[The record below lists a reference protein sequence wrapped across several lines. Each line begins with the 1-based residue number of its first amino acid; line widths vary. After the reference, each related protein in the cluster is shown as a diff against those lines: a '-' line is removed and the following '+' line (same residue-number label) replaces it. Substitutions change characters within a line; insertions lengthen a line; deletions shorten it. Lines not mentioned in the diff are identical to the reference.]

1 MRTQNDID
9 FRYRLKSIE
18 EITAEIYDPKQN
30 PRTRIPSGIN
40 RYHLAPVKVNLV
52 NENSDIPTKAKRGD
66 EKSDVCWAGIGWFL
80 VIVSSIIMFCMGLA
94 QG

>member
-30 PRTRIPSGIN
+30 PLTRTPSGIN
-40 RYHLAPVKVNLV
+40 EYHLK
-52 NENSDIPTKAKRGD
+52 PTKAKRSD
-66 EKSDVCWAGIGWFL
+66 EKSDDVCWAGIGWYL
-80 VIVSSIIMFCMGLA
+80 VIVSSFIMFCMGLA

>member
-30 PRTRIPSGIN
+30 PLTRTPSGIN
-40 RYHLAPVKVNLV
+40 EYHLVPAKAKQGNG
-52 NENSDIPTKAKRGD
+52 NSD
-66 EKSDVCWAGIGWFL
+66 DVCWAGIGWFMI
-80 VIVSSIIMFCMGLA
+80 IVGSIIMFCMGLA